1 MLLAWLFCLDVPLN
15 LTNVSAIYCSLQSLT
30 GSAFYWSAAHSA
42 LVVAY
47 RNAAPALRIVVFAH
61 PHSSEF
67 LGASGGFSLKLQ
79 LKQ

>member
-1 MLLAWLFCLDVPLN
+1 M
-15 LTNVSAIYCSLQSLT
+15 
-30 GSAFYWSAAHSA
+30 AHSA

-61 PHSSEF
+61 SSEF

-79 LKQ
+79 LKPIARPVAAHAPK